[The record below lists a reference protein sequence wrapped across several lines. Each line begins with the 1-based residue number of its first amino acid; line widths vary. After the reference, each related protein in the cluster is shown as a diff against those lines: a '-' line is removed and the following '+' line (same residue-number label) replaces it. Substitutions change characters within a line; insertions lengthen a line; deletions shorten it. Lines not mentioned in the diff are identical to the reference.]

1 MKVRLLPLAISAAI
15 AMPGVALAEGPT
27 VYGKLNVSYEMVD
40 SDFGYDSYV
49 DENDDIIPLDPSSAD
64 RYELLSNAS
73 RFGVKGDAAINDSLK
88 AIYQIE
94 WEVGADEGNTFTS
107 RDRFVGL
114 SGGFGTVQAG
124 KFDSPLKKSQG
135 KVDQFNDLA
144 GDVKY
149 LIVGEERVDN
159 IVQYSTPG
167 ISGFQ
172 ANLAFMPGEEYDLG
186 QDDAKDGPADAFSAS
201 VTFATDM
208 LYLALAQDLDVAT
221 EAYLGLDTDLELF
234 DTDSVPFDTT
244 RLTGVLNLNALQLGA
259 MFQTAKISD
268 EDVYGDIDQDG
279 VLLSAA
285 FKLNQLVLKG
295 QYGMSTLSDNDFDV
309 DNDAE
314 QIAFGVD
321 YLLSKQTTVFAY
333 LNMLSYEL
341 DVANSQEQTKD
352 NIGVGLIHS
361 F

>member
-40 SDFGYDSYV
+40 VDYAYDTAIDEDDNEFLV
-49 DENDDIIPLDPSSAD
+49 DPNSAD

-73 RFGVKGDAAINDSLK
+73 RIGVKGDAAINDSLK

-94 WEVGADEGNTFTS
+94 WELAADEGDTFRS

-149 LIVGEERVDN
+149 LIVGDERVDN
-159 IVQYSTPG
+159 IIQYSTPG
-167 ISGFQ
+167 MSGFQ
-172 ANLAFMPGEEYDLG
+172 ANLAFMPGEEFDQG
-186 QDDAKDGPADAFSAS
+186 QDDPKDGPADAFSAS

-208 LYLALAQDLDVAT
+208 LYVALAQDLDVVT
-221 EAYLGLDTDLELF
+221 EAYFGVDSNFELF

-268 EDVYGDIDQDG
+268 EDVYGDVDQDG

-341 DVANSQEQTKD
+341 DVANAEEQTKD
-352 NIGVGLIHS
+352 NLGVGIVHN